1 LWALFGLGPLGVA
14 RGKYLSKRVIGA
26 HDCLYFHEAGQRQP
40 NVIALRDV
48 DVITIG

>member
-1 LWALFGLGPLGVA
+1 VA
-14 RGKYLSKRVIGA
+14 RGKPLSRRVVGA

-48 DVITIG
+48 AMITIG